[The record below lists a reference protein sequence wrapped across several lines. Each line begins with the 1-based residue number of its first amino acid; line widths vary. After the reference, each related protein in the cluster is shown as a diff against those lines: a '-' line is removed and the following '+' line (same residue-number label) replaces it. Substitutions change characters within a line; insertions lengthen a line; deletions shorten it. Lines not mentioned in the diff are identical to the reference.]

1 MRRILYRLKH
11 SWCCVTP
18 RLLCRL
24 LKMLL
29 LFLEAVLH
37 LDDLKI
43 SQPVSDHVLPE
54 TIVEVEIRRAYQSDY
69 QALEKIDRHSKK
81 SMNLKTNLAV
91 FSPVELS

>member
-1 MRRILYRLKH
+1 
-11 SWCCVTP
+11 
-18 RLLCRL
+18 
-24 LKMLL
+24 MLL

-69 QALEKIDRHSKK
+69 QALEKIDRHSK
-81 SMNLKTNLAV
+81 NR
-91 FSPVELS
+91 